1 MCDPQ
6 RITRGL
12 GQLRRASV
20 NRGDLHV
27 VVPGS
32 LTQRTGGYIY
42 DRRMVDGLRTL
53 GWQVVV
59 HELEGRFPH
68 PDLQARASL
77 SSTLESIATG
87 SRVLVD
93 GLAMG
98 GLPGP
103 VSTHRD
109 RLQILSLIHH
119 PLSDETGLDED
130 RRERFRT
137 LEQEA
142 LGACVGVLVTSRFTA
157 SRLRTFGIP
166 QNLVRSV
173 APGVDHA
180 RPARGVPEGAPP
192 QLLCV
197 ASLTPRKGQDVL
209 VRALGRIRELP
220 WSCVCAG
227 SLERAPTYADSVRRL
242 VGELGMSERVE
253 FLGECGDATLSSL
266 YDGSSVFVL
275 SSYFEGYGM
284 VLTEALARGLPIVST
299 TGGAI
304 ADTVPPDA
312 GVLVAPGDEAALAEA
327 LGTLLRTPSCR
338 EGLAAAAR
346 SHAQDLPSWKQAT
359 RAFADAILD
368 LAPDPPIGDVAE
380 LSPND
385 AA

>member
-1 MCDPQ
+1 M
-6 RITRGL
+6 
-12 GQLRRASV
+12 

-42 DRRMVDGLRTL
+42 DRRMVDGLRTR

-59 HELEGRFPH
+59 HELEGRFPN
-68 PDLQARASL
+68 PDRQARASL
-77 SSTLESIATG
+77 ANTLESIAAG

-98 GLPGP
+98 SQPGP
-103 VSTHRD
+103 VRTHRD
-109 RLQILSLIHH
+109 RLQILSLVHH
-119 PLSDETGLDED
+119 PLSEETGLDED
-130 RRERFRT
+130 HRDRFRS

-142 LGACVGVLVTSRFTA
+142 LGACVGVLVTSRSTA
-157 SRLRTFGIP
+157 ARLRAFGVP
-166 QNLVRSV
+166 ANLLRSV
-173 APGVDHA
+173 APGVDPA

-227 SLERAPTYADSVRRL
+227 SLDRAPTYADSVRRL
-242 VGELGMSERVE
+242 VGELGVSERVE
-253 FLGECGDATLSSL
+253 FVGECDDAALSSL
-266 YDGSSVFVL
+266 YDESSIFVL

-299 TGGAI
+299 TAGAI
-304 ADTVPPDA
+304 ADTVPSDA
-312 GVLVAPGDEAALAEA
+312 AVLVAPGDEDALAEA
-327 LGTLLRTPSCR
+327 LGKLLRTPSCR
-338 EGLAAAAR
+338 EALATAAR
-346 SHAQDLPSWKQAT
+346 IHARDLPSWEQAT
-359 RAFADAILD
+359 TAFAVAILD
-368 LAPDPPIGDVAE
+368 LAPDPPIGDGRG